1 MNCLEFRRAA
11 GADPEHLGAEARAH
25 RDACPQCA
33 EYLRQIRQLDAT
45 ILKALRISVD
55 PQSAAVPDA
64 PPPIAQALRAS
75 LGNRNRWYALAASIA
90 GGVAIGALLWSSGSR
105 DALAKDAVQHM
116 EHESKSMVSTQVPAD
131 AEQVREVLARD
142 GVRLRGD
149 MGLVTYVMSC
159 SFRGH
164 EVPHLVVQ
172 TAEGPV
178 TVLVLRDE
186 KASRAMKFHEQGYA
200 GTIEPSGP
208 GSIAVIGGTD
218 EQVREAAARIDAS
231 LEWTK

>member
-11 GADPEHLGAEARAH
+11 GADPQHLEPDAVAH
-25 RDACPQCA
+25 RDGCPQCA
-33 EYLRQIRQLDAT
+33 QFLEKVLRMDAT
-45 ILKALRISVD
+45 ILKALRV
-55 PQSAAVPDA
+55 PTAMRRETLPAAPRVA
-64 PPPIAQALRAS
+64 EAMRAT

-90 GGVAIGALLWSSGSR
+90 GGVAVGALLWTSGSR
-105 DALAKDAVQHM
+105 DALARDAVAHLA
-116 EHESKSMVSTQVPAD
+116 HEPKAMVATQVPAD
-131 AEQVREVLARD
+131 AAQVAAVLAKD
-142 GVRLRGD
+142 GVRLRAD

-172 TAEGPV
+172 TSAGPV

-186 KASRAMKFHEQGYA
+186 KVSRATKFHEQGYA

-208 GSIAVIGGTD
+208 GSIAVIGGSD
-218 EQVREAAARIDAS
+218 EQVKEAAARIDSA

>member
-11 GADPEHLGAEARAH
+11 GADPEHLGAEALAH

-33 EYLRQIRQLDAT
+33 QYLQSIRHLDAT
-45 ILKALRISVD
+45 IFKALNVSVE
-55 PQSAAVPDA
+55 PQPAMTRTA
-64 PPPIAQALRAS
+64 PPRVAQAVRAS
-75 LGNRNRWYALAASIA
+75 LGNRNRWYALAASVA
-90 GGVAIGALLWSSGSR
+90 GGVAIGALLWASGSR

-116 EHESKSMVSTQVPAD
+116 AHESKSMVVTRVPAD
-131 AEQVREVLARD
+131 PAQVRDVLARD
-142 GVRLRGD
+142 GVRLRSNP
-149 MGLVTYVMSC
+149 GLVTYVMSC

-186 KASRAMKFHEQGYA
+186 KVSRARKFHEQGYA

-218 EQVREAAARIDAS
+218 EQVREAVERLDDS

>member
-11 GADPEHLGAEARAH
+11 GADPEHLGAEALAH

-33 EYLRQIRQLDAT
+33 EYLQSIQRLDAT
-45 ILKALRISVD
+45 IFKALRISVD
-55 PQSAAVPDA
+55 SQPVTAWAA
-64 PPPIAQALRAS
+64 PPRVAQAVRAS
-75 LGNRNRWYALAASIA
+75 LGNRNRWYALAASVA
-90 GGVAIGALLWSSGSR
+90 GGAAIGALLWVSGSR

-116 EHESKSMVSTQVPAD
+116 EHESKAMVATRVPAD
-131 AEQVREVLARD
+131 PAQVREVLARD
-142 GVRLRGD
+142 GVQLRSD
-149 MGLVTYVMSC
+149 PGLVTYVMSC

-164 EVPHLVVQ
+164 DVPHLVVQ

-186 KASRAMKFHEQGYA
+186 KVSRARKFHEQGYA

-218 EQVREAAARIDAS
+218 EQVREAVARIDTA
-231 LEWTK
+231 LVWTK